1 MMDQAPNK
9 EDCVS

>member
-9 EDCVS
+9 EDRVS

>member
-1 MMDQAPNK
+1 MDQAPNK